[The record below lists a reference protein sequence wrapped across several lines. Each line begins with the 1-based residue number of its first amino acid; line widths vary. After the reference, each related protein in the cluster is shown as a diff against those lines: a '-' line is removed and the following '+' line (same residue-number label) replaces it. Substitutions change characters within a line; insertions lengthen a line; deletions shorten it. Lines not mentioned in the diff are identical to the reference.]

1 MERKYIAIIIL
12 AAIIIAGVG
21 GYYAYGSYTDS
32 KYDESF
38 KMQVYYVTKINDSLN
53 SAEKIGNLSN
63 PDEKSFNETRNQYVS
78 YYDDAI
84 KYSEKVIQYRQ
95 NMVNYASNDIEKN
108 YATYFLKIGQIN
120 LKLLKIKKQA
130 VELRGYN
137 QQPSKKIEDLWAQIE
152 DLDKQANTLAEKKDE
167 VKLSSSEFNQRIENL
182 TKEAKTV
189 TT

>member
-12 AAIIIAGVG
+12 AAIIIVGVG

-38 KMQVYYVTKINDSLN
+38 KKQSYYVIKLNDAID
-53 SAEKIGNLSN
+53 SAEKIGNMSN
-63 PDEKSFNETRNQYVS
+63 PNEKSFNDSKKQYLS

-95 NMVNYASNDIEKN
+95 NMVNYASNDIEKS
-108 YATYFLKIGQIN
+108 YATHFLEIMKIHRDMLKLQKQTVELHDYNQAPPKKVEEIWDQIN
-120 LKLLKIKKQA
+120 DLNKK
-130 VELRGYN
+130 VE
-137 QQPSKKIEDLWAQIE
+137 
-152 DLDKQANTLAEKKDE
+152 TLEEKKDE
-167 VKLSSSEFNQRIENL
+167 VKLSNSEFNQRIEKL

-189 TT
+189 ST